1 MMAHEK
7 HLLRK
12 EYLDKRLALSAKELK
27 RRNEAILKHFTRI
40 NFSEVR
46 YLHSYLPIR
55 EKNEVDTQLLIEWV
69 KENQPGIRIVV
80 PKSDFKTNVMSHYAP
95 EEVELKVGRYGIP
108 EPVSGEEVAIKSI
121 DMALVPLI
129 AVDETGQRVGY
140 GRGFYDRF
148 LMECRPDVETI
159 GVSFFEPVERIADS
173 GPLDVPLKKCITP
186 SGIIDFRWATL

>member
-12 EYLDKRLALSAKELK
+12 EYLDKRLALSTKELK

-80 PKSDFKTNVMSHYAP
+80 PKSDFKTNVMSHYAL
-95 EEVELKVGRYGIP
+95 EEVELKVGDR
-108 EPVSGEEVAIKSI
+108 KSTRLNSSHVKI
-121 DMALVPLI
+121 
-129 AVDETGQRVGY
+129 
-140 GRGFYDRF
+140 
-148 LMECRPDVETI
+148 
-159 GVSFFEPVERIADS
+159 
-173 GPLDVPLKKCITP
+173 
-186 SGIIDFRWATL
+186 